1 MIPSPTS
8 ATDLCLTP
16 NGTLL
21 WQESSSENRDKDWR
35 ERLFLLA
42 AERRKDNMPAV
53 RFWEEI
59 AEQYLTGLC
68 QLSTLNSE
76 EKNPSGSIGLLIPFP
91 TEEDCARWIEN
102 APPMQGGEYLTKEAI
117 HTVWEHLDQWCR
129 KMVSASGG
137 LSRFLKKRAPLW
149 RRVGQV
155 TFHLVENPLDKNRPF
170 AFMATYASGL
180 GAGNR
185 LRHLPLTRALELYV
199 GEKNHP
205 ALISLLSPVDTAS
218 KEVDWVEDMVRS
230 GEIYHP
236 LAFTA
241 ERAHRFLLAVPQL
254 ERCGLAVHLPDWW
267 KKRMRPQVTVTI
279 GETRTTFLG
288 LDTLLDFRADVALGD
303 TTLSEEELKD
313 LLAGPNG
320 LVLFKGH
327 WVEVDKRKLSEA
339 LAHWEK
345 IREQADAGQIAFCEG
360 MRLLAGASYEEE
372 EQKAEENGSVE
383 WTCIRPGKNIQEL
396 FSRLRQPE
404 NIASPAGLK
413 ATLRDYQQKGVSWL
427 SFLSQ
432 LGLGACLADDMGLG
446 KTLQILT
453 LLLVEKETTPP
464 ERHMPSLLVVPASLI
479 GNWKGEAERFAP
491 SLCLAF
497 THPAEAD
504 AATLK
509 HWEKKPHELLAYDLV
524 ITTYAM
530 LVRQPWLTELQW
542 RHCILDEAQAIKNPG
557 TRQSRVVRNVKSQ
570 SRIAL
575 TGTPI
580 ENNLGDLWSLFD
592 FINPGLLGSIRAFKA
607 FTSKLAKRDK
617 DQFGPL
623 RRLVAPYILRRMK
636 TDRDVISDLPD
647 KVEVIS
653 YCRLTVAQARLYT
666 QIVEY
671 TNQSLKQF
679 EAAEADKRKRR
690 ALVLQTLMRLKHVC
704 NHPAQANGEGDYAAE
719 QSGKFIRLAELG
731 EELAARQERILVFT
745 QFREIIDPLAEH
757 LTKIFGRPG
766 LALHGAVEVEKRK
779 SLVEVFQ
786 QDNGPPFFILS
797 LKAGGTG
804 LNLTAASQIIHFD
817 RWWNPAVEEQATDRA
832 FRIGQKKNVL
842 VHKFVTQGTI
852 EERIHQMLCEK
863 KSMADDILSGA
874 TEIDITRLDDN
885 QLLELMRLDAE
896 RAVM

>member
-1 MIPSPTS
+1 MLSPTQVI
-8 ATDLCLTP
+8 TLCLTP
-16 NGTLL
+16 NGTLV
-21 WQESSSENRDKDWR
+21 WQENSSENRLKDWR
-35 ERLFLLA
+35 ERLFILA
-42 AERRKDNMPAV
+42 AERRKDVNPAV

-68 QLSTLNSE
+68 QVSTLTNN
-76 EKNPSGSIGLLIPFP
+76 EKKTHGFPERIVPFP
-91 TEEDCARWIEN
+91 LEEDCARWIEN
-102 APPMQGGEYLTKEAI
+102 APPMHGGEYLTQETI
-117 HTVWEHLDQWCR
+117 HRVWEHLDQWCR
-129 KMVSASGG
+129 KTISASGG
-137 LSRFLKKRAPLW
+137 LSYFLKKRAPLW

-185 LRHLPLTRALELYV
+185 LRHLPLARALELYA

-205 ALISLLSPVDTAS
+205 ALISLLLPVDTAS
-218 KEVDWVEDMVRS
+218 KEIDWVRDMVRS

-254 ERCGLAVHLPDWW
+254 EQCGLAVHLPDWW

-279 GETRTTFLG
+279 GETRTAFLG

-303 TTLSEEELKD
+303 TTLSEEELKS

-339 LAHWEK
+339 LAHWDK
-345 IREQADAGQIAFCEG
+345 IREQANTGQIAFCEG
-360 MRLLAGASYEEE
+360 MRLLAGASYTEE
-372 EQKAEENGSVE
+372 EQKTEDILSSE
-383 WTCIRPGKNIQEL
+383 WTRIRPGKSVQEL

-404 NIASPAGLK
+404 SLVSPTGLK

-427 SFLSQ
+427 SFLSR

-453 LLLVEKETTPP
+453 LLLMEKETTPP

-479 GNWKGEAERFAP
+479 GNWRAEAERFAP

-504 AATLK
+504 ATTLK
-509 HWEKKPHELLAYDLV
+509 HWEKKPHGLLAYDLV
-524 ITTYAM
+524 VTTYAM
-530 LVRQPWLTELQW
+530 LVRQPWLTGLRW

-557 TRQSRVVRNVKSQ
+557 TRQSRAVRNIQ
-570 SRIAL
+570 ALSRIAL

-592 FINPGLLGSIRAFKA
+592 FINPGLLGSIRTFKT

-636 TDRDVISDLPD
+636 TDQDVISDLPD

-653 YCRLTVAQARLYT
+653 YCRLTVTQARLYT
-666 QIVEY
+666 EVVEHV
-671 TNQSLKQF
+671 NKSLKVL

-704 NHPAQANGEGDYAAE
+704 NHPTQANGEGDYAAE
-719 QSGKFIRLAELG
+719 QSGKFIRLTELG
-731 EELAARQERILVFT
+731 EELAARQERVLIFT

-766 LALHGAVEVEKRK
+766 LVLHGAVEVEKRK
-779 SLVEVFQ
+779 PLVEAFQ
-786 QDNGPPFFILS
+786 QEDGPPFFILS

-804 LNLTAASQIIHFD
+804 LNLTAASQVIHFD

-874 TEIDITRLDDN
+874 TEIDITRLNDN
-885 QLLELMRLDAE
+885 QLLELMRLDVD